1 MTHSLYILAAYLASA
16 LVLLA
21 LIAWVAL
28 DLRLQKRKLAQLED
42 QGLRRRPEPP
52 R

>member
-1 MTHSLYILAAYLASA
+1 MTHFGYILAAYLASA
-16 LVLLA
+16 FVLLA

-28 DLRLQKRKLAQLED
+28 DLRLNKRKLAEFEE
-42 QGLRRRPEPP
+42 QGLRRRPEVP

>member
-1 MTHSLYILAAYLASA
+1 MSHFGYILAAYLASA

-28 DLRLQKRKLAQLED
+28 DLQLNKRKLAQLEE
-42 QGLRRRPEPP
+42 QGLRHRPEVP

>member
-1 MTHSLYILAAYLASA
+1 MTHSGYILAAYLASA

>member
-1 MTHSLYILAAYLASA
+1 MTHSGYILAAYLASA

-28 DLRLQKRKLAQLED
+28 DGMAQKRKLAQLED

>member
-42 QGLRRRPEPP
+42 QGLRRRPETP